1 MMAEHLKLLQLFVE
15 HISLLVTA
23 RMTIVQM
30 KLDGH
35 IESEHELVPLK
46 QTSTNVRIEH
56 L

>member
-15 HISLLVTA
+15 HVSLFITA

-35 IESEHELVPLK
+35 IESEHELVLLK
-46 QTSTNVRIEH
+46 QTPANVRI
-56 L
+56 